1 MASKYIQKFP
11 IPEGFPDILHD
22 MTREVLRYQPENIIE
37 FCALYFECL
46 QEGKELVYSNMGSKI
61 PCDFQNVIP
70 GSRSSERVKQMDKS
84 NYNEAINN
92 CKKISI
98 SKGNEEEA
106 VGKSSGFE
114 KKEEEFEKE
123 RNNEKIVSS
132 LIDTDEVVMNENQNS
147 FNKTDEDD
155 LREKDSNDNRKDV
168 KRESNFSKTTM
179 EKKEISN
186 NYVNSLLG

>member
-98 SKGNEEEA
+98 SKGNEEA

-147 FNKTDEDD
+147 FNKTEEDD
-155 LREKDSNDNRKDV
+155 LKEKDSNDNRKDV